1 MSEGIITQVVN
12 SLNTYLRNDT
22 EKSSNKSVENVLDK
36 DSFLQLLVT
45 ELRYQDPLSPM
56 DNKEFISQMAQFSS
70 LEQMQNMNDNMGSFL
85 ELEGLNQGVALI
97 GKNVDALDPNSGD
110 LISGK
115 VESISLKN
123 GKIYVCLDNT
133 LWIEIKDIT
142 TIS

>member
-22 EKSSNKSVENVLDK
+22 ENVENELDK

-70 LEQMQNMNDNMGSFL
+70 LEQMQNMNKNIKGFL
-85 ELEGLNQGVALI
+85 ELEALNQGVALI
-97 GKNVDALDPNSGD
+97 GKNVEALDPDSGG

-115 VESISLKN
+115 VESISLEN
-123 GKIYVCLDNT
+123 GRIYACLDNT
-133 LWIEIKDIT
+133 LCVEIKDIT